1 MFWNLSL
8 LQEISF
14 YQLKIPQR
22 KHIIREFKGQ
32 GGKIAA
38 VLPIHYPRAL
48 FRAFSILPVE
58 VWGPPKIDSSYGGT
72 HLQAYICSI
81 VHNALSFLKTG
92 GLDETDF
99 ILVPHTCDSLQG
111 LGSVLIDFVRPPK
124 QVLTLY
130 LPRSKGKTA
139 YEFLTNEIRRI
150 YNRLSEIT
158 GLHPDNATILKA
170 IQIEENAD
178 RTLAESY
185 SKRQMFTLDNLDF
198 YSLIRTR
205 EFLPAEHF
213 IDTAQSAL
221 NLLTE
226 ENFNRVPIILSGIV
240 PEPMEV
246 LSALNE
252 MGACVVADDL
262 ACCGRRL
269 YQSGS
274 SADPFQRL
282 SENILSAAPDPTRG
296 DSMQD
301 RIDHLRDL
309 VYQSKAKG
317 IIFYDVKF
325 CEPELFD
332 LPDLRKA
339 LKVEGI
345 PSLTMEVDIND
356 PISNQM
362 LTRIETFLEIIK

>member
-1 MFWNLSL
+1 M
-8 LQEISF
+8 
-14 YQLKIPQR
+14 KIPQR
-22 KHIIREFKGQ
+22 KHIIKEFKGQ
-32 GGKIAA
+32 GGKVAA

-58 VWGPPKIDSSYGGT
+58 VWGPPGIDSSYGGT

-92 GLDETDF
+92 GLDEADF
-99 ILVPHTCDSLQG
+99 ILIPHTCDSLQG
-111 LGSVLIDFVRPPK
+111 LGSVLIDFVRPPQ

-130 LPRSKGKTA
+130 LPRSEGKTD
-139 YEFLTNEIRRI
+139 YEFLANEIRRI

-158 GLHPDNATILKA
+158 GLHPDDAAIFKA
-170 IQIEENAD
+170 IKIEENAD
-178 RTLAESY
+178 RTLAELY

-198 YSLIRTR
+198 YRLIRTR

-213 IDTAQSAL
+213 IDMAQSVLSLL
-221 NLLTE
+221 NE
-226 ENFNRVPIILSGIV
+226 EKLNGVPIILSGIV

-246 LSALNE
+246 MSALNE

-274 SADPFQRL
+274 STDPFQRL
-282 SENILSAAPDPTRG
+282 SENIFSAAPDPTRG
-296 DSMQD
+296 DSLQD
-301 RIDHLRDL
+301 RIDYLKGL
-309 VYQSKAKG
+309 VNKSKAKG
-317 IIFYDVKF
+317 VIFYDVKF

-339 LKVEGI
+339 LKGEGV
-345 PSLTMEVDIND
+345 PSLTLEVDIND

-362 LTRIETFLEIIK
+362 LTRIETFLEVIK